1 MSCEIFN
8 ATGIKQPV
16 TATAN
21 STSTSSKP
29 VSHSV
34 NQQPGCW
41 QAHLARS
48 SANTTSTVNVVAGNY
63 TSLLLSQRRRRD
75 TYICM
80 YISLS
85 NSNIFQARQMHISGW
100 TKIANG
106 IKIRGTAVS
115 AKRTGIFDVEMK

>member
-63 TSLLLSQRRRRD
+63 TSLLLSQRRRRGEQLHRQKRK
-75 TYICM
+75 M
-80 YISLS
+80 YVY
-85 NSNIFQARQMHISGW
+85 
-100 TKIANG
+100 
-106 IKIRGTAVS
+106 VS
-115 AKRTGIFDVEMK
+115 EGNE

>member
-8 ATGIKQPV
+8 ATGINQPV

-41 QAHLARS
+41 QAHLGCS

-63 TSLLLSQRRRRD
+63 TSLLLSQRRRRASHVNVHSVGN
-75 TYICM
+75 T
-80 YISLS
+80 
-85 NSNIFQARQMHISGW
+85 
-100 TKIANG
+100 TE
-106 IKIRGTAVS
+106 IKACT
-115 AKRTGIFDVEMK
+115 TNNNYQPLM